1 MDKQIKRVVV
11 KLSGESMADDSGFG
25 ISSEKI
31 TDFSKSIAK
40 TAKSGVQLSFVLG
53 GGNFYR
59 GAQLEKSGLS
69 RVTAD
74 HIGMLGTV
82 MNCLALRDVLM
93 KHQVDSVVMSA
104 IPLPGLCEH
113 YDRKNAHYHMEK
125 GRVVLFAAGIGNPL
139 FTTDTSAS
147 LRAIEIDAD
156 MLIKATQVDG
166 IYNKDPHQFDDAQ
179 FLAHVTYDYIIDNK
193 IEVMD
198 LAAFCQCQRFDIQL
212 VICNVLKDNALLDI
226 IAGKNIGTRVTNKTP
241 KKSLNEVQ

>member
-1 MDKQIKRVVV
+1 MRQNIKRVLV
-11 KLSGESMADDSGFG
+11 KLSGEAMADSSGFG

-31 TDFSKSIAK
+31 TEFSKCIATTIK
-40 TAKSGVQLSFVLG
+40 TGVQLSFVLG

-59 GAQLEKSGLS
+59 GAQLERSGLS

-93 KHQVDSVVMSA
+93 KHKVDSVVMSA

-147 LRAIEIDAD
+147 LRAIEIDAEI
-156 MLIKATQVDG
+156 LIKATQVDG
-166 IYNKDPHQFDDAQ
+166 VYDKDPQKFKDAQ
-179 FLAHVTYDYIIDNK
+179 FLKETTYEYIIDNK

-198 LAAFCQCQRFDIQL
+198 LAAFCQCKDFNIKL
-212 VICNVLKDNALLDI
+212 VVCNVLKENALVDI
-226 IAGKNIGTRVTNKTP
+226 INGKNIGTIVSN
-241 KKSLNEVQ
+241 

>member
-1 MDKQIKRVVV
+1 MAVRKKRLVV
-11 KLSGESMADDSGFG
+11 KLSGEAMADTSGFG
-25 ISSEKI
+25 ISSNKI
-31 TDFSKSIAK
+31 TDFAKSIALASK
-40 TAKSGVQLSFVLG
+40 KDIQLSLVLG

-93 KHQVDSVVMSA
+93 ENNVDAVVMSA

-113 YDRKNAHYHMEK
+113 YDRKNAHYHLEK

-156 MLIKATQVDG
+156 LLIKATQVDG
-166 IYNKDPHQFDDAQ
+166 IYDKDPQDHSDAQ
-179 FLAHVTYDYIIDNK
+179 FLKETTYEFIIDNR

-198 LAAFCQCQRFDIQL
+198 LAAFCQCQKFDLDLI
-212 VICNVLKDNALLDI
+212 VCNVLKENALVDI
-226 IAGKNIGTRVTNKTP
+226 IDGKNIGTLVTN
-241 KKSLNEVQ
+241 